1 MELLIVRHAIA
12 CERHG
17 QRWPDDADRPLSSRG
32 VARARRAAEGL
43 RRIAPRPL
51 QVLAS
56 PLERTRHTAAILT
69 KYAGWPDA
77 LPWAV

>member
-56 PLERTRHTAAILT
+56 PLERSWRSSRSA
-69 KYAGWPDA
+69 P
-77 LPWAV
+77 LPASPWWDTSRT